1 MDKTEFKRLPRDR
14 KNNQGKIV
22 PEQQFQLELKA
33 YNLIEIGES
42 KFIFVN
48 LCGENFDWNKE
59 KSKSDKEVL

>member
-1 MDKTEFKRLPRDR
+1 MITPGQANGLIYIDNEALYDTR
-14 KNNQGKIV
+14 
-22 PEQQFQLELKA
+22 ELKA

-59 KSKSDKEVL
+59 KSKSDKKVL

>member
-1 MDKTEFKRLPRDR
+1 MKRIFMITPGQANGLIYIDNEALYDTR
-14 KNNQGKIV
+14 
-22 PEQQFQLELKA
+22 ELKA

-59 KSKSDKEVL
+59 KSKSNKEVL

>member
-1 MDKTEFKRLPRDR
+1 M
-14 KNNQGKIV
+14 
-22 PEQQFQLELKA
+22 PERQFQLELKA

-59 KSKSDKEVL
+59 KSKSNKEVL